1 MLGILEKTKL
11 LKLFY
16 AMKNLYKTT
25 VTTQGGRNGHTRS
38 EDGILD
44 MELRK
49 PKSLGGEGGDYSNP
63 EQLFAAGYSACYG
76 SALEHVAKQHK
87 IDLGDYSVTAT
98 VKLGQTDSG
107 NLQLSAI
114 LDTMLIKLGE
124 PRLDAYIAAAT
135 APGITWG
142 VNTLELDPELRRSL
156 VDAPAPALPRTGSA

>member
-1 MLGILEKTKL
+1 
-11 LKLFY
+11 
-16 AMKNLYKTT
+16 MKNLYKTT

-76 SALEHVAKQHK
+76 SALEHVAKQNK

-114 LDTMLIKLGE
+114 LDTYIPGVDVETGEKLVNEAHEVCPYSRATRDNIDVTLNLMLDE
-124 PRLDAYIAAAT
+124 D
-135 APGITWG
+135 
-142 VNTLELDPELRRSL
+142 
-156 VDAPAPALPRTGSA
+156 